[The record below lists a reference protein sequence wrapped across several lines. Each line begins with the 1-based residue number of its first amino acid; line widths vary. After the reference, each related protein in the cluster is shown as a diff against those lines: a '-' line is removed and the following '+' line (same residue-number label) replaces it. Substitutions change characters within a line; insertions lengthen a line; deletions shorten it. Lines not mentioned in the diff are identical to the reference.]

1 MSSHLVDECAAPP
14 KNCFRLVVLGTAR
27 VGKTAIVSRFLF
39 NQYDDQ
45 YTPTIEDFHRKM
57 YRIRGEVYRLDILDT
72 SGVHP
77 FPAMRRLS
85 FLTGQMDAID
95 IIELSA
101 SAQPAISL
109 ARPQMPSLKLNLTK
123 CIFWMTSSARVSECD
138 TGRAKACLIRRNSLA
153 CIQDLRTEKGKGI
166 IFGEKIYQLPDSG
179 LILRKFEAAAV
190 LYLSKGCSGRL
201 AGPFVITRCQVSPL
215 A

>member
-1 MSSHLVDECAAPP
+1 MPSPRLSPFITLLSVTHSAGAEYKRPPPPLHRPRAAPLPLTMSSHLVDECAAPP

-85 FLTGQMDAID
+85 FLTGG
-95 IIELSA
+95 S
-101 SAQPAISL
+101 
-109 ARPQMPSLKLNLTK
+109 
-123 CIFWMTSSARVSECD
+123 
-138 TGRAKACLIRRNSLA
+138 CLFL
-153 CIQDLRTEKGKGI
+153 CL
-166 IFGEKIYQLPDSG
+166 FVCLC
-179 LILRKFEAAAV
+179 
-190 LYLSKGCSGRL
+190 GCL
-201 AGPFVITRCQVSPL
+201 LV
-215 A
+215 

>member
-85 FLTGQMDAID
+85 FLTARGFSLQSHD
-95 IIELSA
+95 IT
-101 SAQPAISL
+101 PAPFTDYVKVL
-109 ARPQMPSLKLNLTK
+109 ARPAAGKSLSPGHK
-123 CIFWMTSSARVSECD
+123 
-138 TGRAKACLIRRNSLA
+138 TGELEPFVAGLICTRRN
-153 CIQDLRTEKGKGI
+153 
-166 IFGEKIYQLPDSG
+166 
-179 LILRKFEAAAV
+179 
-190 LYLSKGCSGRL
+190 
-201 AGPFVITRCQVSPL
+201 RCH
-215 A
+215 